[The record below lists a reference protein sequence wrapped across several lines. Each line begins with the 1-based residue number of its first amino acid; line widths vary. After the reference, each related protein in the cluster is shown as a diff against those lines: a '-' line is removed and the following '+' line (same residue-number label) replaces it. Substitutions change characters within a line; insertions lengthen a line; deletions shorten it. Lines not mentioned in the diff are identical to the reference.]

1 MNNNIKERW
10 NDGAL
15 SLGFT
20 AIPTVL
26 FFLQGEKKLNSV
38 AFNTL
43 LNLLIHW
50 WSKDEWPH
58 PSMESLAIRMGVSVR
73 TVQRAINDLEKAN
86 LLDKK
91 PTSRSNKD
99 YGGRNIYDL
108 SKLINYLNIM
118 GPSVALRVKER
129 KKQSPI
135 IVRHGNHGSFTG

>member
-1 MNNNIKERW
+1 MKVHIRERW
-10 NDGAL
+10 KEGAL

-26 FFLQGEKKLNSV
+26 FFLQREKNLNSI

-50 WSKDEWPH
+50 WDKDEWPH

-91 PTSRSNKD
+91 PTSRTSKK

-108 SKLINYLNIM
+108 GKLVDYLDTM
-118 GPSVALRVKER
+118 GPSVALRVREKER
-129 KKQSPI
+129 KR
-135 IVRHGNHGSFTG
+135 VVLRHSE

>member
-1 MNNNIKERW
+1 MKSNVQERW
-10 NDGAL
+10 KSDAL

-26 FFLQGEKKLNSV
+26 FFLQGEKKLNSI

-50 WSKDEWPH
+50 WDKNEWPH

-91 PTSRSNKD
+91 PTLRTNRE

-108 SKLINYLNIM
+108 SKLVNYLNIM
-118 GPSVALRVKER
+118 GPSVAVRVKDAKK
-129 KKQSPI
+129 KKQPTV
-135 IVRHGNHGSFTG
+135 VRHANLP